1 MSRFDA
7 SDALDYKNIV
17 ARVAISNHILRT
29 ATQATER
36 NMLAQHILAA
46 LWKALNGETVSI
58 VAENPLNPQVAQRCD
73 AWLETGAGT
82 YTAKKEFL
90 SSY

>member
-7 SDALDYKNIV
+7 SDALDYVNIV

-29 ATQATER
+29 ATQR
-36 NMLAQHILAA
+36 NTLAQHIIAA

-58 VAENPLNPQVAQRCD
+58 VAASPPNPQVAQRCD
-73 AWLETGAGT
+73 AWLETETGAGT
-82 YTAKKEFL
+82 YTTKKEFL
-90 SSY
+90 FSY

>member
-7 SDALDYKNIV
+7 SDASDYVNTV

-29 ATQATER
+29 ATQR
-36 NMLAQHILAA
+36 NMLAQHIIAA

-58 VAENPLNPQVAQRCD
+58 VAASPTNSQAAQRRD
-73 AWLETGAGT
+73 AWLETGAET
-82 YTAKKEFL
+82 YNSKKEFL
-90 SSY
+90 FSY

>member
-7 SDALDYKNIV
+7 SDALDYVNIV

-29 ATQATER
+29 ATER
-36 NMLAQHILAA
+36 NMLAQHIITA

-58 VAENPLNPQVAQRCD
+58 VAASPSNPQACD

-82 YTAKKEFL
+82 YATKKEFL
-90 SSY
+90 FSC

>member
-7 SDALDYKNIV
+7 SDALDYGNIV
-17 ARVAISNHILRT
+17 ARVAISNHILST
-29 ATQATER
+29 ATQR
-36 NMLAQHILAA
+36 NLLAQHIIAA

-58 VAENPLNPQVAQRCD
+58 VAASLPNSQVAQRRD

-82 YTAKKEFL
+82 YTTKKEFL
-90 SSY
+90 FSY